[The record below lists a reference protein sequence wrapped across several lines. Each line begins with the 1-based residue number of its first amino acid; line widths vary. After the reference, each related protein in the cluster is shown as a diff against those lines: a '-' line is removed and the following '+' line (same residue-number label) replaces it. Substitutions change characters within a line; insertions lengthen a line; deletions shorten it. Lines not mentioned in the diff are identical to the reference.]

1 MNGTHSPKTSK
12 RAEPEQ
18 LFFESEST
26 DRLGQ
31 MLLVMA
37 SELHVLRD
45 RVRCLEFMLAK
56 NDAIDVHALDRFE
69 PSPEQA
75 KVLQQ
80 DRETFV
86 AHLFEVLDGRAKS
99 TSGAGHPLVPPAP
112 GP

>member
-1 MNGTHSPKTSK
+1 MNRTDSPKTSK

-45 RVRCLEFMLAK
+45 RVRCLEFLLAK
-56 NDAIDVHALDRFE
+56 NYAIDIRELDHFE
-69 PSPEQA
+69 PSPEHA
-75 KVLQQ
+75 RVLQN

-99 TSGAGHPLVPPAP
+99 TSGLGHPLVPPVP
-112 GP
+112 GA